1 MQCGDFDSPRAGA
14 VLQRSNSVVMTLFDD
29 ACTLAE
35 SATLLYALHR
45 RKQRFGATGLAPSE
59 LRQATEQVLAL
70 VRYAHSLHTHGTPR
84 HPEAE
89 ALTHGNPCCRQP
101 CEGNQRG
108 SPGGPAEGPRQPLP
122 LFVEALCTCLSQPGS
137 EGAAVP
143 KLQAAVR
150 HAHCA
155 LLHSPRICTLLHTH
169 SAYTVSAPLLQV
181 KLQPGLLQAWL
192 VLAHC
197 AYEQGDVSHAISCL
211 LRGLRL
217 HQQAQAA
224 AASTL
229 DDTAQQHKCTAQQ
242 AAGPCA
248 DPGSSGAA
256 STGAGAGTS
265 HSPSQAAATRQ
276 AGSGGGV
283 SAAASSS
290 PVAPISTAEA
300 GGGSAGAAVAGGS
313 GLDGLLSIPT
323 SSLAADRE
331 AVKEGVQLL
340 SMLVRQQQQQQ
351 QHAGTGG
358 EQDRR
363 LLPPDPREA
372 LTRALELSRDLANAA
387 LEMDV
392 SDAYSW
398 CECIRARG
406 TRGGKA
412 AYRCLQLGVRGAG
425 PDMCA

>member
-1 MQCGDFDSPRAGA
+1 MLQ
-14 VLQRSNSVVMTLFDD
+14 QRSNSEAMTLFDD
-29 ACTLAE
+29 ACTLPE
-35 SATLLYALHR
+35 LATLLYALHR

-70 VRYAHSLHTHGTPR
+70 VRYAHSLHTHGIPR
-84 HPEAE
+84 HPVAE
-89 ALTHGNPCCRQP
+89 MLTHDNPCCRQP

-108 SPGGPAEGPRQPLP
+108 SPGGPTEGPRQPLP

-150 HAHCA
+150 HALCA
-155 LLHSPRICTLLHTH
+155 LLHSPRTCTLLHTH
-169 SAYTVSAPLLQV
+169 SIYTVSAPLLQV

-229 DDTAQQHKCTAQQ
+229 DNTEQQHECPAPQ

-248 DPGSSGAA
+248 DPGSPGAS

-265 HSPSQAAATRQ
+265 DSLLQAAATRQ
-276 AGSGGGV
+276 TGSGGGV

-290 PVAPISTAEA
+290 PVAPISTAGA
-300 GGGSAGAAVAGGS
+300 GGGSAGAAVAGVDS
-313 GLDGLLSIPT
+313 LLSMPT

-331 AVKEGVQLL
+331 AVKEGMQLL

-351 QHAGTGG
+351 HASAGG

-372 LTRALELSRDLANAA
+372 LTHALELSRDLANAA

-398 CECIRARG
+398 CECIRVYG
-406 TRGGKA
+406 
-412 AYRCLQLGVRGAG
+412 
-425 PDMCA
+425 